1 MTRRTER
8 FLETFSNEKG
18 KLLARIGGIQKA
30 LEFDQTSNLIH
41 LEGALKKNLE
51 KVLTQEEIRWYQK
64 SRKEWI
70 NCGD

>member
-1 MTRRTER
+1 M
-8 FLETFSNEKG
+8 
-18 KLLARIGGIQKA
+18 ARIGGIQKA
-30 LEFDQTSNLIH
+30 LEFDQTINLIH

-51 KVLTQEEIRWYQK
+51 KVLTQEDITWYQK

>member
-1 MTRRTER
+1 M
-8 FLETFSNEKG
+8 
-18 KLLARIGGIQKA
+18 ARIGGIQKA

-51 KVLTQEEIRWYQK
+51 NVLTQEEIMWYQK